1 MAKEGKIKYGKFKTV
16 EGTIGHYIERSDGK
30 KQFHNTDGPAF
41 IPNGEWNKREY
52 HVFGMPI
59 SEKDFQYWKKN
70 WEGIPDYKRF
80 EGAGGRD

>member
-1 MAKEGKIKYGKFKTV
+1 MAKEGKLKYGKFKTQ
-16 EGTIGHYIERSDGK
+16 EGTIGYYLERDGK
-30 KQFHNTDGPAF
+30 KQFHSTDGPAF

-52 HVFGMPI
+52 HLFGIPI

-70 WEGIPDYKRF
+70 WEGVPDYKRF